1 MLISYIRAAMHEAK
15 YEVMENGR
23 FFGDI
28 PSCEGVWGEG
38 ATLEEC
44 REDLEGALQDW
55 IIVGLRFGHTL
66 PVIASIDIN
75 LRPEMKYAEAN

>member
-1 MLISYIRAAMHEAK
+1 MLIAYIQAAMREAH
-15 YEVMENGR
+15 YELMENGR
-23 FFGDI
+23 FYGEI

-44 REDLEGALQDW
+44 RDDLEGALQDW
-55 IIVGLRFGHTL
+55 VVVKLRFGHSL

-75 LRPEMKYAEAN
+75 PRPEMAHAETD